1 MSSSV
6 MEGRQK
12 GRKPERIAKE
22 YTLGHSRNTL
32 RVMQLAF
39 LAGRWRSAGV
49 AMGATLGASPVAS
62 AGGSLQVDFVANFPP
77 AVCQR
82 VNAAGQIAGDFQFN
96 AVTTAMRYDPGI
108 GRIPMALPSGTTQ
121 SIGTSINAAGITVGR
136 VSYGGGTVGAVW
148 AANNSCTLLPNPPGN
163 WTYSTPSGINDAGVV
178 CGTATLALVGADP
191 QEAWRWTASD
201 GYEFLDSIGGIE
213 SFVRD
218 INSAGFCAGTATL
231 ASGSSRAVRWDLD
244 GAATVLGLIPGATQ
258 TFAAAIN
265 DSGAVV
271 GTTSSNG
278 DAWVYTDATGI
289 VKLPDFGAGLKA
301 AAYDINNAGWILGWA
316 DVAPF
321 KTVPVVWDPQRNLHN
336 IADLV
341 DPNRFYFSGD
351 FIRPIAISETN
362 QIVVFGY
369 DFTAGGDPRVLV
381 FSVGFP
387 SACATDINGD
397 GTRDGLD
404 LTALLAAWG
413 SGDASADL
421 DGNGTVNGLDLTALL
436 AAWGPC

>member
-1 MSSSV
+1 MPKQLFRRRPKAPASASV
-6 MEGRQK
+6 QGT
-12 GRKPERIAKE
+12 G
-22 YTLGHSRNTL
+22 
-32 RVMQLAF
+32 AF
-39 LAGRWRSAGV
+39 LLALA
-49 AMGATLGASPVAS
+49 LPSPAL
-62 AGGSLQVDFVANFPP
+62 AGGQVVVEFVSNFPP

-96 AVTTAMRYDPGI
+96 SLTTAMRYEPGV
-108 GRIPMALPSGTTQ
+108 GRVALPLPAGTTQ
-121 SIGTSINAAGITVGR
+121 SIATSINAAGACVGR
-136 VSYGGGTVGAVW
+136 VTYSGGTVGAVW
-148 AANNSCTLLPNPPGN
+148 TSDLQVPPLLMPTPPGN
-163 WTYSTPSGINDAGVV
+163 WSYSTPSGINDAGVV
-178 CGTATLALVGADP
+178 CGTATLAQSGTDP
-191 QEAWRWTASD
+191 QRAWRWTEAG
-201 GYEFLDSIGGIE
+201 GYTFLDSLGGID

-218 INSAGFCAGTATL
+218 INGSGQCAGYSTL
-231 ASGSSRAVRWDLD
+231 GSGAVRAVRWEVG
-244 GAATVLGLIPGATQ
+244 GAATNLGLLAGATQ
-258 TFAAAIN
+258 TFAAAIS

-271 GTTSSNG
+271 GTTNSNG
-278 DAWVYTDATGI
+278 DAWVYTDATGM
-289 VKLPDFGAGLKA
+289 VRLPDFGTGLKA

-321 KTVPVVWDPQRNLHN
+321 KTVPVVWDPQRNLHS

-381 FSVGFP
+381 FRVGFP
-387 SACATDINGD
+387 FACVADINGD
-397 GTRDGLD
+397 ATRDGLD
-404 LTALLAAWG
+404 LSALLAAWG

-421 DGNGTVNGLDLTALL
+421 DGSGTVDASDLTVLL

>member
-1 MSSSV
+1 MPQPLF
-6 MEGRQK
+6 R
-12 GRKPERIAKE
+12 RLAKAPFCASIRRA
-22 YTLGHSRNTL
+22 G
-32 RVMQLAF
+32 AF
-39 LAGRWRSAGV
+39 LSAL
-49 AMGATLGASPVAS
+49 ALPSAAL
-62 AGGSLQVDFVANFPP
+62 AGGQLSVEFVTNFPP

-96 AVTTAMRYDPGI
+96 AVTRAMRYDPGA
-108 GRIPMALPSGTTQ
+108 GRIPLDVPAGTTQ
-121 SIGTSINAAGITVGR
+121 SIGTSINAGGVVVGR
-136 VSYGGGTVGAVW
+136 VSYTGGTVGAIW
-148 AANNSCTLLPNPPGN
+148 APDNSIALLPNAPGN
-163 WTYSTPSGINDAGVV
+163 WSYSTPSGINDAGVV
-178 CGTATLALVGADP
+178 CGTATLAQSGTDP
-191 QEAWRWTASD
+191 QRAWRWTEAG
-201 GYEFLDSIGGIE
+201 GYNFLDSLGGID

-218 INSAGFCAGTATL
+218 INGSGQCAGYSTL
-231 ASGSSRAVRWDLD
+231 ASGAVRAVRWEIG
-244 GAATVLGLIPGATQ
+244 GAATNLGLLAGSSQ

-271 GTTSSNG
+271 GTTNSNG

-289 VKLPDFGAGLKA
+289 VRLPDFGTGLKA

-362 QIVVFGY
+362 EIVVFGY

-381 FSVGFP
+381 FRVGFP
-387 SACATDINGD
+387 SACAADINAD

-404 LTALLAAWG
+404 LAALLAAWG

-421 DGNGTVNGLDLTALL
+421 DGNGTVNASDLTVLL

>member
-1 MSSSV
+1 MTTNSARRRPGAAV
-6 MEGRQK
+6 DFRL
-12 GRKPERIAKE
+12 A
-22 YTLGHSRNTL
+22 LGAAPL
-32 RVMQLAF
+32 LLPLALPSAA
-39 LAGRWRSAGV
+39 LAGSQLV
-49 AMGATLGASPVAS
+49 VE
-62 AGGSLQVDFVANFPP
+62 FVANFPP

-96 AVTTAMRYDPGI
+96 AVTRAMRHDPGA
-108 GRIPMALPSGTTQ
+108 GRIPLDVPTGTTQ
-121 SIGTSINAAGITVGR
+121 SIGTSINASGVVVGR
-136 VSYGGGTVGAVW
+136 VSYTGGTVGAVW
-148 AANNSCTLLPNPPGN
+148 APDSSVTLMQNPPGN
-163 WTYSTPSGINDAGVV
+163 WSYSTPAGINDSGVV
-178 CGTATLALVGADP
+178 CGSATLALVGADP
-191 QEAWRWTASD
+191 QEAWRWSPAT

-218 INSAGFCAGTATL
+218 INSAGLCAGHATL
-231 ASGSSRAVRWDLD
+231 ASGSVRAVRWGLD
-244 GAATVLGLIPGATQ
+244 GAATVLGLPPGATQ

-271 GTTSSNG
+271 GTTTSNG
-278 DAWVYTDATGI
+278 DAWVFTDATGI
-289 VKLPDFGAGLKA
+289 VRLPDFGTGLKA

-321 KTVPVVWDPQRNLHN
+321 KTVPVVWDPQRNLHS

-362 QIVVFGY
+362 EIVVFGY

-381 FSVGFP
+381 FRVGFP
-387 SACATDINGD
+387 SACAADINGD
-397 GTRDGLD
+397 GARDGLD
-404 LTALLAAWG
+404 LSSVLAAWG
-413 SGDASADL
+413 TGNASADL
-421 DGNGTVNGLDLTALL
+421 DGNGTVNASDLTVLL